1 MTHKVKVISGS
12 NLNEVYRI
20 VFFKLAE
27 KIIVISYSYEDNDE
41 SEFAGVTS
49 FIANELNVELSDISY
64 LEGSNIWDADY
75 WHEELV

>member
-1 MTHKVKVISGS
+1 MNHKIEVISGN

-20 VFFKLAE
+20 LFFRMDS
-27 KIIVISYSYEDNDE
+27 KIIVVSYSYEDNDD
-41 SEFAGVTS
+41 SEFAGVSS
-49 FIANELNVELSDISY
+49 FIANELKVELSDISY